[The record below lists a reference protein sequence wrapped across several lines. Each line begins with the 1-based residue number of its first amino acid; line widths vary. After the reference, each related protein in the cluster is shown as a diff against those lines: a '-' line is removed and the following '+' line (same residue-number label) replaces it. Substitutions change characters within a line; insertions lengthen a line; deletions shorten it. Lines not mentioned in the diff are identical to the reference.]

1 MQLDDS
7 KSGDHLERGAPD
19 EGPAVVANI
28 PERQGVTGHHVR
40 NILFIG
46 IAAAVALFAIL
57 LIIFFS

>member
-1 MQLDDS
+1 V
-7 KSGDHLERGAPD
+7 A
-19 EGPAVVANI
+19 ANI

-46 IAAAVALFAIL
+46 TTAAVAMFAIL

>member
-7 KSGDHLERGAPD
+7 KSGNHLERGPD
-19 EGPAVVANI
+19 ERPAVVANI

-46 IAAAVALFAIL
+46 TAAAVATFAIL